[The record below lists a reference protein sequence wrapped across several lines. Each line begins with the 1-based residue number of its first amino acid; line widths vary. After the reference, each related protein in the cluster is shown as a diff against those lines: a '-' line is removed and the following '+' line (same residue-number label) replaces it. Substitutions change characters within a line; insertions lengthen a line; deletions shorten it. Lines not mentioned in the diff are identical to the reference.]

1 MFRFC
6 GLIILILSFSFD
18 LKAQVSIQN
27 EDSFLFR
34 LNYVPKIPSALREQL
49 EAERAL
55 ADRGPFKYEGIQGRA
70 IDERI
75 FEEDLL
81 SLEPLIRRLETE
93 SRRFE
98 LTSGELALAYSLSEI
113 LAEQTRAYGFYPW
126 IREERIRFAREILND
141 LSFSFPAITGRFYFS
156 AQQFLNRHGIKMDL
170 KSMTKVLE
178 KNFRQSEILEI
189 QVEEKTFRLDIRSR
203 RDLLEGRFISGHFML
218 ASWFFSEL
226 AIFLSANFPPDA
238 HAQIFHEV
246 ADRLRML
253 DHIDPQLFEVDFDG
267 EWAAYPIEWA
277 RGSANVS
284 AMNADAAPARF
295 FPRDIFEL
303 ADQIHSF
310 KKAKALS
317 GEQVTFLV
325 DQIFSRVG
333 AAITLGEL
341 ELILEILFQKNPKA
355 LESIPDLDSFAP
367 DEDLGLVLSLWRFL
381 GADVRKSFHADDFG
395 KIVGFEKEIQFI
407 NQRLAEAYELGEG
420 IDIDWSFSAISSQPY
435 LPKLKDP
442 DLYWDIT
449 KATNSSGVVSL
460 VSALRDLEIA
470 LHKDWQARGLKDV
483 EMNYHYLEFNREFV
497 VDFEIYDPQ
506 SRTFSIA
513 KKLRESNVG
522 SRLPLQ
528 WGPMAMKFSERNL
541 PKDTTE
547 LRRELYAQLNR
558 IYIKK
563 MQTKVLRLWGYDFD
577 SRYRGDMQSISASF
591 HRDVQPLYEKIKEDR
606 FREMKVGFSVLT
618 VDVPADVSIES
629 AHEDFWNIFEN
640 QIEKD
645 VLRAAA
651 RTFKAARQEA
661 GLDFARQRMKED
673 LENYIREEALKNFGE
688 LLTEA
693 FQSETPAKMKSLPSL
708 SGSRAEIL
716 LQFQNLYGKGN
727 ESLAAE
733 AALVG
738 YQNSVRSG
746 ALLSFPIYLPPAST
760 QAALDQAG
768 KKKQLFIVL
777 VRSYEESDLKG
788 LYEVQL
794 ELQDEIELD
803 QSLQAFSEFVERLL
817 IPAIGDLGVS
827 NRFLGLSASEADSRQ
842 RVRDFVSRTIE
853 PDNIEK
859 IVRLAA
865 EIENYQ
871 LNQEQAWDHTKW
883 IPRHVKKRSTAN
895 SIKTG
900 VGDR

>member
-6 GLIILILSFSFD
+6 LVFFLFFGA
-18 LKAQVSIQN
+18 LKLEAQTVTTLEN
-27 EDSFLFR
+27 TFLFR
-34 LNYVPKIPSALREQL
+34 LNYIPKIPSALRDRL

-55 ADRGPFKYEGIQGRA
+55 ADRGPFKYQGIQGRA

-98 LTSGELALAYSLSEI
+98 LTAGELALAYSLSQV

-141 LSFSFPAITGRFYFS
+141 LSFSFPAITGRFYFA
-156 AQQFLNRHGIKMDL
+156 AQQFLNRHGIKIDL

-189 QVEEKTFRLDIRSR
+189 EIREKLFRLDIQTR

-218 ASWFFSEL
+218 VAWFFSEL
-226 AIFLSANFPPDA
+226 TTFLSENFTSDE
-238 HAQIFHEV
+238 HAQIFFEV
-246 ADRLRML
+246 AEKFEIVDY
-253 DHIDPQLFEVDFDG
+253 IDPQLFELDFDRVW
-267 EWAAYPIEWA
+267 EAYPIEWA
-277 RGSANVS
+277 RGSADVS
-284 AMNADAAPARF
+284 AINSDFSSARF
-295 FPRDIFEL
+295 FPRDIFEM
-303 ADQIHSF
+303 ADQVHSF
-310 KKAKALS
+310 KKTNGLN
-317 GEQVTFLV
+317 GEQVSFLV

-341 ELILEILFQKNPKA
+341 ELVLEVLFQKNPQA
-355 LESIPDLDSFAP
+355 LEAIPDLNSFSP

-381 GADVRKSFHADDFG
+381 GAEHRESFHADEFG

-407 NQRLAEAYELGEG
+407 SHRLAELYELGEG
-420 IDIDWSFSAISSQPY
+420 IDVDWNFSAVSTQPY
-435 LPKLKDP
+435 LPKLQDP
-442 DLYWDIT
+442 DLTWGFT
-449 KATNSSGVVSL
+449 KSSAASGVL
-460 VSALRDLEIA
+460 GLGEALRDLEIA
-470 LHKDWQARGLKDV
+470 LQEDWQARGLKDV

-497 VDFEIYDPQ
+497 VDFDIYNPH
-506 SRTFSIA
+506 SRTFSVA
-513 KKLRESNVG
+513 KKLRESSRG

-528 WGPMAMKFSERNL
+528 WGPMAMKFSDRNL
-541 PKDTTE
+541 PRDTTE

-577 SRYRGDMQSISASF
+577 SRYRGDMQNISASF

-629 AHEDFWNIFEN
+629 AHEKFWNIFEN

-645 VLRAAA
+645 VLKAAA
-651 RTFKAARQEA
+651 RTFKSARQEA
-661 GLDFARQRMKED
+661 GLDFARQQMKKD
-673 LENYIREEALKNFGE
+673 LENNIREEALRNFGD
-688 LLTEA
+688 LLTKA
-693 FQSETPAKMKSLPSL
+693 FQSETQAKLKSLPSL

-760 QAALDQAG
+760 QAALDLAG
-768 KKKQLFIVL
+768 KKKQLFVVL
-777 VRSYEESDLKG
+777 VRSYDESDLKG

-803 QSLQAFSEFVERLL
+803 QSLQAFSEFVERLMV
-817 IPAIGDLGVS
+817 PAIGDLQTP
-827 NRFLGLSASEADSRQ
+827 NQFLGLSASEADSRQ
-842 RVRDFVSRTIE
+842 LVRDFVSRTIE
-853 PDNIEK
+853 PENIEK
-859 IVRLAA
+859 IIRLAA

-871 LNQEQAWDHTKW
+871 LNQEQAWAHTKW

-895 SIKTG
+895 SIKSG

>member
-1 MFRFC
+1 MVRFYLVFLLFSL
-6 GLIILILSFSFD
+6 GLKLE
-18 LKAQVSIQN
+18 AQTATPLEST
-27 EDSFLFR
+27 FLFR

-49 EAERAL
+49 EAERSL
-55 ADRGPFKYEGIQGRA
+55 ADRGWFKYEGIQGRA

-98 LTSGELALAYSLSEI
+98 LTPSELAIAYSLSQI

-141 LSFSFPAITGRFYFS
+141 LSYSFPAITGRFYFA
-156 AQQFLNRHGIKMDL
+156 AQQFMNRHGIKMDL
-170 KSMTKVLE
+170 KLITKALE
-178 KNFRQSEILEI
+178 NKFRQNEILEI
-189 QVEEKTFRLDIRSR
+189 EVREKFFRLDIRSR
-203 RDLLEGRFISGHFML
+203 RDLLEGRFVPGHFML
-218 ASWFFSEL
+218 VTWFLSEL
-226 AIFLSANFPPDA
+226 IGFLRENFASDA
-238 HAQIFHEV
+238 YTQIFFEV
-246 ADRLRML
+246 AEKLQIV
-253 DHIDPQLFEVDFDG
+253 DHIDSQFFDGDFDRQW
-267 EWAAYPIEWA
+267 EAYPIEWA
-277 RGSANVS
+277 RGSSNVS
-284 AMNADAAPARF
+284 AINVDAAPARF

-303 ADQIHSF
+303 AEQIHSF
-310 KKAKALS
+310 KKSKSLS

-325 DQIFSRVG
+325 DQVFSRVG
-333 AAITLGEL
+333 SAITLGEL
-341 ELILEILFQKNPKA
+341 ELILEILFQKNPQA
-355 LESIPDLDSFAP
+355 LESIPDLDSFGP

-381 GADVRKSFHADDFG
+381 GADVGKSFHADEFG
-395 KIVGFEKEIQFI
+395 KIVGFEKEIRFI
-407 NQRLAEAYELGEG
+407 NHRLAELDELGEG
-420 IDIDWSFSAISSQPY
+420 VSVDWNFSAVSSQPY
-435 LPKLKDP
+435 LPKLQDQ
-442 DLYWDIT
+442 DLFWDLT
-449 KATNSSGVVSL
+449 EGLGSSGIVSL
-460 VSALRDLEIA
+460 VSALKDLEVA

-483 EMNYHYLEFNREFV
+483 EMNYHYLEFNREFI
-497 VDFEIYDPQ
+497 VDFDIYDPQ

-513 KKLRESNVG
+513 KKLRESSEG

-541 PKDTTE
+541 PKDITD

-577 SRYRGDMQSISASF
+577 SRYRGDMQSINASF
-591 HRDVQPLYEKIKEDR
+591 HRDVKPLYEKIKEDR
-606 FREMKVGFSVLT
+606 FRDMKVGFSVLT

-645 VLRAAA
+645 VLKSAA
-651 RTFKAARQEA
+651 RSFKAARQEA

-673 LENYIREEALKNFGE
+673 LENHIREEALKNLGD

-693 FQSETPAKMKSLPSL
+693 FQSESPAKVKSLPSL
-708 SGSRAEIL
+708 SGSRSEIL

-733 AALVG
+733 AALMG

-760 QAALDQAG
+760 QASLDQIR

-803 QSLQAFSEFVERLL
+803 QSLQAFSEFVERLV
-817 IPAIGDLGVS
+817 IPAIGNLRAP
-827 NRFLGLSASEADSRQ
+827 NQFLGLSTSEADSRQ
-842 RVRDFVSRTIE
+842 LVRDFVSRTIE